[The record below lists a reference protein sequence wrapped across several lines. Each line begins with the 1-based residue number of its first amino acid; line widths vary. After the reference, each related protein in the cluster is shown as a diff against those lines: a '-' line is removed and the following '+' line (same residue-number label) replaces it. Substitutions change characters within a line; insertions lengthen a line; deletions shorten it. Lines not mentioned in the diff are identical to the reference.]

1 MLQEAPGGRTLGVI
15 LFGIHGYKVGLNSIL
30 LANWWGEVSNS
41 GKSKGEKLFVDS
53 PQ

>member
-1 MLQEAPGGRTLGVI
+1 MLGVI
-15 LFGIHGYKVGLNSIL
+15 LFGIHGYRVELNSIL

-41 GKSKGEKLFVDS
+41 EKSKGEKLFVDS

>member
-1 MLQEAPGGRTLGVI
+1 MFQEAPAGRTLGVR
-15 LFGIHGYKVGLNSIL
+15 LFGIHGYRVGLNSIL

-53 PQ
+53 P